1 MTVTAASATILTDLD
16 VDTIVIGMAS
26 GDDGPVPLGGAGAID
41 AALGGRLARILADL
55 GATGAI
61 GNTVRFATL
70 GATKAPTVLA
80 VGVGDHSTF
89 TASWAAGGSE
99 GAQASQ
105 GSPAHETLRRAAG
118 AAVRTLAG
126 TRRVATTLA
135 LAPGGLTPAS
145 LRAAAEGS
153 LLGAYAFDS
162 LRSAANGPAPVREIV
177 LVVDDP
183 AGVAPAEA
191 ALERA
196 GIVAEAVALVRDLV
210 NTPPSHLS
218 PARLAEIATER
229 AAAAGVEVTVLD
241 ETALAEGG
249 YGGLLGVGQGSAN
262 PPRLIRLRYAG
273 AEAAGTA
280 GSASEGGG
288 PDTDLALVGKGIT
301 FDSGGLSLK
310 PPVSMEWMKSDMA
323 GAASVLAAVVAVARL
338 GLPLNLT
345 GWMPCAENMP
355 SGDAIRPSDVITLRG
370 GKRVEVLNTD
380 AEGRLVL
387 GDALASAAEEE
398 PALIVDVATL
408 TGAQIVALGTRTA
421 GVMGRGD
428 APDTVAAAAGR
439 AGETVWPMPMP
450 QELRKSLDS
459 AVADLANV
467 APGGN
472 RDAGMLL
479 AAHFLAAFVPE
490 EIPWAHV
497 DIAGPSWNG
506 GEPYGYTPKG
516 GTGAIVR
523 TLVQLAEDRAGAGE
537 PGHHDVA

>member
-1 MTVTAASATILTDLD
+1 MTVTSVAATALTDLD
-16 VDTIVIGMAS
+16 VDAIVVGIAKGA
-26 GDDGPVPLGGAGAID
+26 DGPVPLGGTGPLD
-41 AALGGRLARILADL
+41 SALGGRLARILADL
-55 GATGAI
+55 GATGAA
-61 GNTVRFATL
+61 GDTVRFATL
-70 GATKAPTVLA
+70 GTLTAPTVLA
-80 VGVGDHSTF
+80 VGLGDHSTF
-89 TASWAAGGSE
+89 LRDAETD
-99 GAQASQ
+99 
-105 GSPAHETLRRAAG
+105 HEALRRAAG
-118 AAVRTLAG
+118 AAVRALAG
-126 TRRVATTLA
+126 TTRVATTLA
-135 LAPGGLTPAS
+135 LAGGEASPSS

-162 LRSAANGPAPVREIV
+162 LRAASTRPAPVQEIV
-177 LVVDDP
+177 LVVEEP
-183 AGVAPAEA
+183 AAVAAAEA
-191 ALERA
+191 ALARA
-196 GIVAEAVALVRDLV
+196 VIVSESVALVRDLV

-218 PARLAEIATER
+218 PARLAEIAVER
-229 AAAAGVEVTVLD
+229 AGAVGVEVTVLD
-241 ETALAEGG
+241 EDALADGAF
-249 YGGLLGVGQGSAN
+249 GGLLGVGQGSVN

-273 AEAAGTA
+273 AGEKTA
-280 GSASEGGG
+280 GEGDSESTGSGDG
-288 PDTDLALVGKGIT
+288 AAVAATGLALVGKGIT

-310 PPVSMEWMKSDMA
+310 PPVAMEWMKSDMA
-323 GAASVLAAVVAVARL
+323 GAASVLASVIAAARL
-338 GLPLNLT
+338 GLAINLT

-355 SGDAIRPSDVITLRG
+355 SGEAIRPSDVITLRG

-387 GDALASAAEEE
+387 GDALARASEDH

-408 TGAQIVALGTRTA
+408 TGAQIVALGTRTS

-428 APDTVAAAAGR
+428 APDAVVTAAGR

-450 QELRKSLDS
+450 AELRKSLDS
-459 AVADLANV
+459 VVADLTNV

-506 GEPYGYTPKG
+506 GEAYGYTPKG

-523 TLVQLAEDRAGAGE
+523 TLVQLAEDRAATS
-537 PGHHDVA
+537 

>member
-1 MTVTAASATILTDLD
+1 MTVTSVASAAPTDLD
-16 VDTIVIGMAS
+16 VDAVVIGMAK
-26 GDDGPVPLGGAGAID
+26 GADGPVPLGGSD
-41 AALGGRLARILADL
+41 AVDSALGGRLAQILADL
-55 GATGAI
+55 GATGAA

-70 GATKAPTVLA
+70 GTMKAPTVLA
-80 VGVGDHSTF
+80 VGVGDHSSF
-89 TASWAAGGSE
+89 AGGAG
-99 GAQASQ
+99 GA
-105 GSPAHETLRRAAG
+105 GTGPDHETLRRAAG
-118 AAVRTLAG
+118 AAVRALTG

-135 LAPGGLTPAS
+135 LAAGSAS
-145 LRAAAEGS
+145 PSTLRAAAEGS
-153 LLGAYAFDS
+153 LLGAYSFDS
-162 LRSAANGPAPVREIV
+162 LRSGSNGPAPVREIV
-177 LVVDDP
+177 LVVADP
-183 AGVAPAEA
+183 AGVAPAET
-191 ALERA
+191 ALHRA
-196 GIVAEAVALVRDLV
+196 VIVSESVALVRDLV

-229 AAAAGVEVTVLD
+229 AEAAGVEVTVLD
-241 ETALAEGG
+241 EHALAEGA

-273 AEAAGTA
+273 AGQVEGDVDGDGAPDESGEAGET
-280 GSASEGGG
+280 GHAS
-288 PDTDLALVGKGIT
+288 TDLALVGKGIT

-323 GAASVLAAVVAVARL
+323 GAASVLATVVAVARL
-338 GLPLNLT
+338 GLPINLT

-355 SGDAIRPSDVITLRG
+355 SGEAIRPSDVITLRG

-387 GDALASAAEEE
+387 GDALARAAEDS

-408 TGAQIVALGTRTA
+408 TGAQIVALGTRTG

-428 APDTVAAAAGR
+428 APDAVVSAAGR

-450 QELRKSLDS
+450 AELRKSLDS
-459 AVADLANV
+459 VVADLANV

-490 EIPWAHV
+490 DIPWAHV
-497 DIAGPSWNG
+497 D
-506 GEPYGYTPKG
+506 
-516 GTGAIVR
+516 
-523 TLVQLAEDRAGAGE
+523 
-537 PGHHDVA
+537 